1 MSSTKTSDKS
11 NGEIENEA
19 FDADVKP
26 ETQNEGEPPTHEDT
40 TDLSGENTDEKLDE
54 EKMTETDPIEK
65 SAEAPMTPPEPVKTP
80 KRRLVSLDTFRGF
93 ALCGMIFVNYGG
105 GMYWF
110 FEHAA
115 WDGLTFADLMMPWF
129 LFMAGVSI
137 RFGILSR
144 MKRNSK
150 LGIVLECFIRGCKLW
165 ALGAFVMNNNSKW
178 EKFRIPGVL
187 QRIGVSYFIV
197 SISHLGNLKI
207 NLIILFLNGYLR
219 NKILNFKASP
229 KTKQV
234 PVRAIDEFIL
244 YWPEHLI
251 AHALLGLIQYIFSIF

>member
-1 MSSTKTSDKS
+1 MDTL
-11 NGEIENEA
+11 
-19 FDADVKP
+19 
-26 ETQNEGEPPTHEDT
+26 NEGESPQT
-40 TDLSGENTDEKLDE
+40 TDLSVDDTDEKLDE
-54 EKMTETDPIEK
+54 EKATAPEPIEK
-65 SAEAPMTPPEPVKTP
+65 SMETPPAPVKTP

-144 MKRNSK
+144 MKRSSK
-150 LGIVLECFIRGCKLW
+150 AGIVLECFIRGCKLW

-178 EKFRIPGVL
+178 ETFRIPGVL
-187 QRIGVSYFIV
+187 QRIGISYFIV
-197 SISHLGNLKI
+197 SISHLGN
-207 NLIILFLNGYLR
+207 
-219 NKILNFKASP
+219 FK
-229 KTKQV
+229 KRK
-234 PVRAIDEFIL
+234 
-244 YWPEHLI
+244 
-251 AHALLGLIQYIFSIF
+251 

>member
-1 MSSTKTSDKS
+1 MPIWGALLAFTGLFVIYFIALKFSSTKNAKS
-11 NGEIENEA
+11 NEEIEKQENQA

-26 ETQNEGEPPTHEDT
+26 DPQKDTNEGETTTYEET
-40 TDLSGENTDEKLDE
+40 TDLSGENTNEKMDE
-54 EKMTETDPIEK
+54 ENRTETDPIEK
-65 SAEAPMTPPEPVKTP
+65 STEDPPEPVKTP

-150 LGIVLECFIRGCKLW
+150 CGIVLECFIRGCKLW

-178 EKFRIPGVL
+178 ETFRIPGVL
-187 QRIGVSYFIV
+187 QRIGVSYFII
-197 SISHLGNLKI
+197 SISHLGNFE
-207 NLIILFLNGYLR
+207 IIFGQYFY
-219 NKILNFKASP
+219 KFSP
-229 KTKQV
+229 KKY
-234 PVRAIDEFIL
+234 F
-244 YWPEHLI
+244 
-251 AHALLGLIQYIFSIF
+251 FKM